1 MKRSRWIEVGTYD
14 SGIYK
19 GGSFSKLIQIRW
31 LCHFH
36 TYSCIFQLSDF
47 DHKLKMALIGHVFN
61 RVLNK
66 YIPVYIAESG
76 NGFIRLTAYIDQKV
90 KDAAFATVKA
100 PFENGKL
107 FKDDDMKQMEQLS
120 ITWVT
125 NSVNLRYLD

>member
-1 MKRSRWIEVGTYD
+1 
-14 SGIYK
+14 
-19 GGSFSKLIQIRW
+19 
-31 LCHFH
+31 
-36 TYSCIFQLSDF
+36 
-47 DHKLKMALIGHVFN
+47 MALIGHVFN

-120 ITWVT
+120 ITNMSHSSLGDT
-125 NSVNLRYLD
+125 NAHYSVQGETGAGSKVKGNHAQEDQSKQTVIPAPPLHVGINAQLIPSL